1 MPLALNAGP
10 FPEVEIIADSP
21 PKGNPHLTKWDL
33 RFIERAEGIAQWSK
47 DPNRQVGCVLVVGKR
62 SIAEGYN
69 GFPEGLSDSLSRLKD
84 PFFKDKVILHA
95 EKNAVINA
103 GKFGVATEGA
113 TAYVNYHPCASCASV
128 LIQAGIKRVICPP
141 PSEASEKW
149 VRDFKLSS
157 DILVEAGV
165 STLYYY

>member
-1 MPLALNAGP
+1 MT
-10 FPEVEIIADSP
+10 IADSP
-21 PKGNPHLTKWDL
+21 EGGNPHLTKWDL
-33 RFIERAEGIAQWSK
+33 RFIERAESIAQWSK
-47 DPNRQVGCVLVVGKR
+47 DPNRKVGCVLVLEKR

-69 GFPEGLSDSLSRLKD
+69 GFPGSLSDSLYRLKD
-84 PFFKDKVILHA
+84 SFFKDRVILHA

-103 GKFGVATEGA
+103 GKFGVATAGA

-128 LIQAGIKRVICPP
+128 LIQAGIRKVVCPS

-165 STLYYY
+165 LTLYYF

>member
-1 MPLALNAGP
+1 MESCQEA
-10 FPEVEIIADSP
+10 VTIANSHSA
-21 PKGNPHLTKWDL
+21 GNPHLTKWDL
-33 RFIERAEGIAQWSK
+33 RFIERAESIAMWSK
-47 DPNRQVGCVLVVGKR
+47 DPNKKVGCVLVREKR
-62 SIAEGYN
+62 SVAEGYN
-69 GFPEGLSDSLSRLKD
+69 GFPENLSDSLYRLKD
-84 PFFKDKVILHA
+84 PFFKDRVILHA

-128 LIQAGIKRVICPP
+128 LIQAGIRKIVCPP

-149 VRDFKLSS
+149 KRDFKLSS

-165 STLYYY
+165 LTLYYF

>member
-1 MPLALNAGP
+1 MAS
-10 FPEVEIIADSP
+10 FPEVVTIADFP
-21 PKGNPHLTKWDL
+21 ERGNPHLNKWDL
-33 RFIERAEGIAQWSK
+33 RFIERAESIAQWSK
-47 DPNRQVGCVLVVGKR
+47 DPNRKVGCVLVRDKR

-69 GFPEGLSDSLSRLKD
+69 GFPENLSDSLYRLKD
-84 PFFKDKVILHA
+84 PFFKDRVILHA

-103 GKFGVATEGA
+103 GKFGVATAGA
-113 TAYVNYHPCASCASV
+113 TAYVNYHPCSSCSSV
-128 LIQAGIKRVICPP
+128 LIQAGIKKIVCPP

-165 STLYYY
+165 LTLYYH